1 MTTPLELKHLEPIAK
16 GSARLVF
23 GHPERP
29 DLLVKVLRPKLLES
43 RYGEGAAWFRRRRRY
58 DPYLLFL
65 REIREYVAAYAS
77 HGHSLRIA
85 QKVRGLVE
93 TDLGLGLLVEA
104 VRGADGALAPTV
116 AKLIA
121 NGTYDEAAQAA
132 LERFLS
138 ELLENDIVI
147 ADLHERNLVY
157 VGGAG
162 GVPHYVMI
170 DGLGSSTL
178 VPFKSWSR
186 TLNRRSKLRRIRRLR
201 ARIARRIAS
210 SLDGPPLR

>member
-1 MTTPLELKHLEPIAK
+1 MRLALKHLDPLAR

-23 GHPERP
+23 EHPGKP

-58 DPYLLFL
+58 DPYVLFL
-65 REIREYVAAYAS
+65 REIREYVAGHAS

-121 NGTYDEAAQAA
+121 TGAYDEAAQQA
-132 LERFLS
+132 LERFLD
-138 ELLENDIVI
+138 ELLESDLVI
-147 ADLHERNLVY
+147 ADLHERNMVY
-157 VGGAG
+157 ARGAD
-162 GVPHYVMI
+162 GVPHFVMI

-186 TLNRRSKLRRIRRLR
+186 ALNRRSKLRRIRRLR
-201 ARIARRIAS
+201 TRIARRIAS
-210 SLDGPPLR
+210 FQAGKPLP